1 MTPLYFERYVPLAK
15 DIGENKKSKL
25 KVAVVKAGSR
35 YGLLQPQETEGLN
48 SRKPRQW
55 LAFWLFPPNDNALQ
69 WLGPLS
75 QCKTSYADIPGSNL
89 SFCILFSV
97 GHSTCPDKIDFPIK
111 EDFADKRS
119 YITPTV
125 AWARNEFIQTD
136 LTKLF
141 QKARRLPGKGMNRK
155 SERVACLDI

>member
-1 MTPLYFERYVPLAK
+1 MIMHY
-15 DIGENKKSKL
+15 N
-25 KVAVVKAGSR
+25 
-35 YGLLQPQETEGLN
+35 GLDLSHNVSALFRGTLN
-48 SRKPRQW
+48 V
-55 LAFWLFPPNDNALQ
+55 
-69 WLGPLS
+69 
-75 QCKTSYADIPGSNL
+75 I
-89 SFCILFSV
+89 FCLFSV

-141 QKARRLPGKGMNRK
+141 QKARRLPGK
-155 SERVACLDI
+155 

>member
-1 MTPLYFERYVPLAK
+1 MGFCSHRKPK
-15 DIGENKKSKL
+15 DYQENQDN
-25 KVAVVKAGSR
+25 
-35 YGLLQPQETEGLN
+35 GLLSGYFHQMIMLYNGSDLSHN
-48 SRKPRQW
+48 VS
-55 LAFWLFPPNDNALQ
+55 ALFTGTFEL
-69 WLGPLS
+69 
-75 QCKTSYADIPGSNL
+75 
-89 SFCILFSV
+89 LFSV

-141 QKARRLPGKGMNRK
+141 QKARRLPGK
-155 SERVACLDI
+155 

>member
-1 MTPLYFERYVPLAK
+1 M
-15 DIGENKKSKL
+15 
-25 KVAVVKAGSR
+25 
-35 YGLLQPQETEGLN
+35 
-48 SRKPRQW
+48 
-55 LAFWLFPPNDNALQ
+55 
-69 WLGPLS
+69 
-75 QCKTSYADIPGSNL
+75 
-89 SFCILFSV
+89 

-141 QKARRLPGKGMNRK
+141 QKARRLPGKGMNRVVK
-155 SERVACLDI
+155 SEWVACLDR

>member
-1 MTPLYFERYVPLAK
+1 M
-15 DIGENKKSKL
+15 
-25 KVAVVKAGSR
+25 
-35 YGLLQPQETEGLN
+35 
-48 SRKPRQW
+48 
-55 LAFWLFPPNDNALQ
+55 
-69 WLGPLS
+69 
-75 QCKTSYADIPGSNL
+75 
-89 SFCILFSV
+89 

-141 QKARRLPGKGMNRK
+141 QKARRLPGKGMNRD
-155 SERVACLDI
+155 SERVVCLDIKTVCSILYQTDKQCFIVN

>member
-1 MTPLYFERYVPLAK
+1 M
-15 DIGENKKSKL
+15 
-25 KVAVVKAGSR
+25 
-35 YGLLQPQETEGLN
+35 
-48 SRKPRQW
+48 
-55 LAFWLFPPNDNALQ
+55 
-69 WLGPLS
+69 
-75 QCKTSYADIPGSNL
+75 
-89 SFCILFSV
+89 

-141 QKARRLPGKGMNRK
+141 QKARRLPGK
-155 SERVACLDI
+155 

>member
-1 MTPLYFERYVPLAK
+1 MWF
-15 DIGENKKSKL
+15 I
-25 KVAVVKAGSR
+25 
-35 YGLLQPQETEGLN
+35 
-48 SRKPRQW
+48 
-55 LAFWLFPPNDNALQ
+55 WLFPPNDNALQ

-75 QCKTSYADIPGSNL
+75 QCKNSYAHISGSNL
-89 SFCILFSV
+89 SFFILFNFSV
-97 GHSTCPDKIDFPIK
+97 GHSICPDKIDFPIK

-141 QKARRLPGKGMNRK
+141 QKARRLPGKGMNRESK
-155 SERVACLDI
+155 RVVCLDS